1 MQNPMVHKL
10 KAVKPEPTELYHN
23 HIMFL
28 QDYIETRIQEFKAM
42 MEQRRHDLFEAKRQE
57 DEQRKMLA
65 EQDRRWKQEEEEKR
79 LAVEEAEKKAKE
91 EFLPL
96 FPHHLATQLP
106 NGPSDRRKNPTDG
119 KKSDGRK
126 NLTDQRKK

>member
-65 EQDRRWKQEEEEKR
+65 EQDRRWKQEEKEKR

-91 EFLPL
+91 ECLQRVKEIAANNLELLVQVRFQVRL
-96 FPHHLATQLP
+96 HKYQLWI
-106 NGPSDRRKNPTDG
+106 
-119 KKSDGRK
+119 
-126 NLTDQRKK
+126 